1 MAEHS
6 IPKHK
11 FEGTPEEIERQWY
24 LQVYRGDGMKQL
36 TVRAV
41 VTGAVLGSI
50 LSLTNLYIGLTAGWG
65 FGVTLTACILSFTLW
80 TTFQKM
86 GFVKEPMTILENNCM
101 QSTASSSGYS
111 TGSTLV
117 SAFAAL
123 VMIHGETMNTGLV
136 MGWVFFMAILGVTM
150 AIPMKRQ
157 MINIEQLPFPTGL
170 AAAETLQVL
179 HSSGESKGL
188 RAGIAL
194 MISAVIAGIS
204 EFLMSGMDLIR
215 EGMWSLGRMIDQ
227 FNNWVFSGE
236 VLSGDW
242 MARTV
247 KLSWEPIFLAAGAI
261 TGTRISLSM
270 LLGGTLCW
278 CVFIPSVQEA
288 GLVGLNAGYKDLVQW
303 SLWGGTACMVSAGI
317 LSFALQWRSILSS
330 FSSLKSIFGSKKESQ
345 KESLIDKLE
354 APMSWFI
361 WGQIVGFLGL
371 AIMAH
376 YTFQMSWW
384 ASALAVVMTFFL
396 ALVAS
401 RVTGETDIT
410 PTGAMGKVVQLTFGV
425 VTPGSVDLNITS
437 ANIAS
442 GAALASAD
450 LLTDIKSGYL
460 LGANPRKQFL
470 AQFLGIFSGTVFSVL
485 GFQLMAQ
492 NVEIGGSD
500 FPAPGG
506 QTWRAV
512 AEAMSGGLEQMH
524 PVKLWS
530 IAIGLAVGIVLTLI
544 MHFYPRSK
552 KYLPAPTALGL
563 SWTFHWYYGL
573 LFTLGALAVEFGK
586 RKKKAFTEE
595 FMFPIA
601 SGVIAGGALMAVF
614 IIFAK
619 IAKTYWPEIS
629 DWMSSVF

>member
-1 MAEHS
+1 M
-6 IPKHK
+6 
-11 FEGTPEEIERQWY
+11 
-24 LQVYRGDGMKQL
+24 
-36 TVRAV
+36 
-41 VTGAVLGSI
+41 
-50 LSLTNLYIGLTAGWG
+50 
-65 FGVTLTACILSFTLW
+65 
-80 TTFQKM
+80 
-86 GFVKEPMTILENNCM
+86 
-101 QSTASSSGYS
+101 
-111 TGSTLV
+111 
-117 SAFAAL
+117 
-123 VMIHGETMNTGLV
+123 
-136 MGWVFFMAILGVTM
+136 
-150 AIPMKRQ
+150 
-157 MINIEQLPFPTGL
+157 
-170 AAAETLQVL
+170 
-179 HSSGESKGL
+179 
-188 RAGIAL
+188 
-194 MISAVIAGIS
+194 IAGIS

-215 EGMWSLGRMIDQ
+215 EGMWSLGKMVDQ
-227 FNNWVFSGE
+227 FNNWVFSGN
-236 VLSGDW
+236 VLSSDW
-242 MARTV
+242 LTRTV

-261 TGTRISLSM
+261 TGTRISLS
-270 LLGGTLCW
+270 LLFGGTLCW
-278 CVFIPSVQEA
+278 CIFIPSVQEA

-330 FSSLKSIFGSKKESQ
+330 FSSLKSLFGMKRVSQ

-361 WGQIVGFLGL
+361 WGQIFGFLGL

-376 YTFQMSWW
+376 YTFHMAWW

-425 VTPGSVDLNITS
+425 VTPGSVDLNISS

-492 NVEIGGSD
+492 NVEIGGND

-530 IAIGLAVGIVLTLI
+530 S
-544 MHFYPRSK
+544 RS
-552 KYLPAPTALGL
+552 G
-563 SWTFHWYYGL
+563 WRWE
-573 LFTLGALAVEFGK
+573 LF
-586 RKKKAFTEE
+586 
-595 FMFPIA
+595 
-601 SGVIAGGALMAVF
+601 
-614 IIFAK
+614 
-619 IAKTYWPEIS
+619 
-629 DWMSSVF
+629 